1 MKGTYFIAMVL
12 LVAASSC
19 SVRRFLPPGEKLYK
33 GSTIVVQ
40 KNPEVK
46 QTNKQLKKHLKQAVS
61 PRRNKFLLGQPYK
74 VWWWYVIGESKNER
88 GLKPFL
94 RKKLGEAPVLSSKVN
109 AVVTAE
115 NMQSFMDNII
125 LKVLPG

>member
-1 MKGTYFIAMVL
+1 MVL

-61 PRRNKFLLGQPYK
+61 PRRNKFYLANLIKCG
-74 VWWWYVIGESKNER
+74 G
-88 GLKPFL
+88 G
-94 RKKLGEAPVLSSKVN
+94 
-109 AVVTAE
+109 
-115 NMQSFMDNII
+115 M
-125 LKVLPG
+125 